1 LASVIP
7 GIETHKTAAKLVLLD
22 VPTRL
27 VLPQV
32 MPSVMA
38 GATDLQMRP
47 TLI

>member
-1 LASVIP
+1 VIL
-7 GIETHKTAAKLVLLD
+7 GIETNKIAAKLVLLD

-38 GATDLQMRP
+38 GATGLQMRP

>member
-1 LASVIP
+1 VIP
-7 GIETHKTAAKLVLLD
+7 GIETNKIAAKLVLLD

-38 GATDLQMRP
+38 DGTGLQMRP